1 MPTSALTF
9 RIFLSSPGDVP
20 QERDDA
26 QAVVNDINASRE
38 FEDMFV
44 KIELYR
50 WEGHVPPSARQSAQE
65 TVNKYSVLPSE
76 CDLVVVIFWT
86 RLGTPTVVDNREYLS
101 GTDYEYTQ
109 ALESGKPEIFVYK
122 CTQDDPISR
131 TDPQRDEKN
140 RQFDAVTQY
149 INKLKYEQKRLIGE
163 YATHD
168 DFKVEFKR
176 DLLIHLRHIRQKGNT
191 PPPPPP
197 AKPKIDVPYKG
208 LKALRAEDV
217 PIFFGR
223 VSESLDVL
231 ARAENKRFVPILGAS
246 GSGKSSLVMAGVLP
260 QLVERGWLVIQCTPD
275 VDPFYQL
282 ASVIVELPEYRHQ
295 PSDKVLEARPLAT
308 RLRDNP
314 PLLTEKLRDLYPNRR
329 VALYID
335 QFEELF
341 TLAEKA
347 NPTQVKP
354 FIEAIRHP
362 ADTITTLITLRAD
375 FYETALSHVD
385 DLKNE
390 TYGLKKPS
398 AFALYEMIT
407 RPAQDAGY
415 TLDDRLAETI
425 ITQLG
430 DDSGALALMAYLME
444 TLYRRAKGR
453 DDTHITQDDYD
464 ELGGVKGAM
473 NTLAEKAYAEL
484 PFADKESVLRNV
496 FFHLIALT
504 ADESGQLV
512 PTRRRTA
519 LADFLQHSPERVLID
534 QFADARLLVT
544 DEQTVEV
551 AHEAI
556 LRYWEQ
562 LAGWIDQNK
571 GNIVLYRQFERD
583 ADVWAQ
589 NRDKMPLPQHES
601 LKYFHQALDA
611 LGKKWDTLPEPLKSY
626 TEPEANRLLRELDD
640 IKTSH
645 FRRMKIGERFVE
657 IGDTRKGVLVRPDG
671 IPDIAWCFVEKGGQI
686 RIIGD
691 GNNVTQKPSAR
702 WGLWRRQVDKKDD
715 KEKDTFTIKPF
726 YVAKYLTT
734 HAQYQAFVDAPDGY
748 NNPKWW
754 KLFPE
759 KYRLQA
765 LSSARNPNPNAPRD
779 AISWYQS
786 IAFVNWMDARYRSNG
801 LFETELGLNPAD
813 WKISLPPEWYWQ
825 WMAQNGNEWR
835 AYPWGRWDEYSR
847 ANTHEAG
854 LNDKS
859 ISVGMYPRGVANCGA
874 YDVAGNLWEWCLN
887 DYDTISEVN
896 RYSNGA
902 AKVLRGGSFDSDRD
916 DARAVARSNSNPNF
930 DYYNGGC
937 RVFVVPIVS

>member
-20 QERDDA
+20 HERDDA
-26 QAVVNDINASRE
+26 QIVVDEINASGE
-38 FEDMFV
+38 FKDMFTL
-44 KIELYR
+44 IELYR
-50 WEGHVPPSARQSAQE
+50 WDNPQVVLPMPVTDIPQQSVDIYMTRPSA
-65 TVNKYSVLPSE
+65 
-76 CDLVVVIFWT
+76 CDLVVVVFWS
-86 RLGTPTVVDNREYLS
+86 RMGSPLVMDSREYLS
-101 GTDYEYTQ
+101 GTHYEYQ
-109 ALESGKPEIFVYK
+109 EALGG
-122 CTQDDPISR
+122 
-131 TDPQRDEKN
+131 
-140 RQFDAVTQY
+140 
-149 INKLKYEQKRLIGE
+149 YEQYGTPLVWLYRCQEKLTFDPDD
-163 YATHD
+163 THFD
-168 DFKVEFKR
+168 KKVAQYNRVKAFFTQFMDEEGRFTGGVNAYPTHADFKALFKGQLQTYLR
-176 DLLIHLRHIRQKGNT
+176 HLRDKGRIS
-191 PPPPPP
+191 PPPPPT
-197 AKPKIDVPYKG
+197 KPKVEVPYKG
-208 LKALRAEDV
+208 LRPLRKADV

-223 VSESLDVL
+223 TAESLDVL

-314 PLLTEKLRDLYPNRR
+314 PLLVEKLRDLYPNRR

-464 ELGGVKGAM
+464 KLGGVKGAM

-484 PFADKESVLRNV
+484 PFADKEAVLRNV

-519 LADFLQHSPERVLID
+519 LADFPQHSPERVLID

-544 DEQTVEV
+544 DKHTVEV

-556 LRYWEQ
+556 LRYWVQ
-562 LAGWIDQNK
+562 LVGWIDQNK
-571 GNIVLYRQFERD
+571 GNMALYRQFERD

-589 NRDKMPLPQHES
+589 NRDKMPLPLHES

-611 LGKKWDTLPEPLKSY
+611 LGKKWDALPEPLKSY
-626 TEPEANRLLRELDD
+626 TEPEATRLLRELDD
-640 IKTSH
+640 LKTSH

-657 IGDTRKGVLVRPDG
+657 IGDPRKGVLVRPDG
-671 IPDIAWCFVEKGGQI
+671 IPDIDWCFVEKGGQI
-686 RIIGD
+686 TI
-691 GNNVTQKPSAR
+691 
-702 WGLWRRQVDKKDD
+702 
-715 KEKDTFTIKPF
+715 EKQTFTIKPF

-734 HAQYQAFVDAPDGY
+734 YAQYQAFVNDKETGY
-748 NNPKWW
+748 NNPEWW
-754 KLFPE
+754 NDFPKE
-759 KYRLQA
+759 YRPQRLA
-765 LSSARNPNPNAPRD
+765 PAKNGNPNAPRD
-779 AISWYQS
+779 TLSWYQS
-786 IAFVNWMDARYRSNG
+786 IAFVNWLDYKYRQNG
-801 LFETELGLNPAD
+801 LYEDLLGLNPAD
-813 WKISLPPEWYWQ
+813 WEIMLPPEWYWQ
-825 WMAQNGNEWR
+825 WMAQNGSEKR
-835 AYPWGRWDEYSR
+835 EYPWGNLDKHPR
-847 ANTHEAG
+847 ANTREASIG
-854 LNDKS
+854 SKS
-859 ISVGMYPRGVANCGA
+859 TSVGMYPHGVAECGA
-874 YDVAGNLWEWCLN
+874 LDVAGNLWEWCLN
-887 DYDTISEVN
+887 DSGDIHVVN
-896 RYSNGA
+896 AYFNGA
-902 AKVLRGGSFDSDRD
+902 PKVLRGGAFKYNEDNAHTMYRRSFYIPYDGYDS
-916 DARAVARSNSNPNF
+916 
-930 DYYNGGC
+930 YGC
-937 RVFVVPIVS
+937 RLFLLPTDFYV